1 MAFKFHPFSSQ
12 SAADAARIGKELHR
26 ITNEELLVKYAKS
39 VVEEARAA
47 NNIVIELMLEGEK
60 PYVIRIFDSTR
71 AYDKD
76 ARVSIVVCYRSGEK
90 LEEIGLISLPEM
102 FCAQT
107 EEDV

>member
-1 MAFKFHPFSSQ
+1 
-12 SAADAARIGKELHR
+12 
-26 ITNEELLVKYAKS
+26 
-39 VVEEARAA
+39 
-47 NNIVIELMLEGEK
+47 MLEGEK

-90 LEEIGLISLPEM
+90 LEEIGLISLPDM

>member
-1 MAFKFHPFSSQ
+1 MAIKFHPFSNV

-26 ITNEELLVKYAKS
+26 IASEELLTRYANS

-47 NNIVIELMLEGEK
+47 NNIVIELMLDGEK

-71 AYDKD
+71 GYDKD
-76 ARVSIVVCYRSGEK
+76 ARVSIVVCYRSGK
-90 LEEIGLISLPEM
+90 SLEEIGLIILPNI

-107 EEDV
+107 EDDV